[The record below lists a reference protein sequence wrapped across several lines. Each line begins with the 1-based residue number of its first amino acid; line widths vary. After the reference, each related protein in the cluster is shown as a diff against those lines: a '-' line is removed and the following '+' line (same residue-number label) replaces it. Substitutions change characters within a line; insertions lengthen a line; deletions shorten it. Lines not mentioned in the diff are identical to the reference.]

1 MSETAKSLRKPA
13 DLAFLLQELRRLST
27 DQRSEN
33 RTAFWRVVRWHLR
46 ERSGR
51 GSC

>member
-1 MSETAKSLRKPA
+1 MSEPAKFVKKPA

-27 DQRSEN
+27 DQQSAN

-51 GSC
+51 RSC